1 MHVPVHC
8 RHPVAADR
16 PTFESIR
23 TQLSQAKSTQQP
35 DDDTLSSLGTTVY
48 VENGC
53 YPELQNKYLN

>member
-1 MHVPVHC
+1 MYVRC

-16 PTFESIR
+16 PTFETVR
-23 TQLSQAKSTQQP
+23 TQLSQTKSPQP

-48 VENGC
+48 AENGC